1 MSPRRCRH
9 ARRLVLAARRSDR
22 VVYPEL
28 VDSVLAMRI
37 VAAAVEVEHD
47 LDDFLLIFADG
58 VDELL

>member
-9 ARRLVLAARRSDR
+9 VHRLVLAARRSDR

-37 VAAAVEVEHD
+37 VAA
-47 LDDFLLIFADG
+47 DDFEEICAAMIFTSALG
-58 VDELL
+58 ETSV